1 MFSIKISL
9 ILITLQ
15 NYSKI
20 LFNHKKYLNSNVL
33 VIKFRKLQIKFFMIK
48 KNISLKYKMI

>member
-20 LFNHKKYLNSNVL
+20 LFNNKKYLNSNVL